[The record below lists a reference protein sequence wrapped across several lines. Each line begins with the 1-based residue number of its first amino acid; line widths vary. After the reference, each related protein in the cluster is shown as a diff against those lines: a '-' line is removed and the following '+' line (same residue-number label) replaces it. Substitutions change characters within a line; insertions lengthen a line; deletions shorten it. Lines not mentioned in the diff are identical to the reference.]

1 MTLPHG
7 DLALPQGDLA
17 LLDSEVAQRLLAAN
31 IPARLAFTAYDG
43 TPRVLPINFVFNGTE
58 VVMCGFARSHK
69 NRALRAR
76 PDVAITIDTNDAP
89 PEVLL
94 IRGRAEVTES
104 QGLLAEYAEAMRKG
118 SDPQVEGYLS
128 DRERDQVV
136 PRTRLHSSASWS
148 RGRPRSSAGAGD
160 SRRRPR
166 VRATGRDSLVFAGAA
181 NGASRAVGDPVPSSP
196 KTTSVRRSPFISCSP
211 NATSSTSG
219 GNDVDDEVMRA
230 ARQQDLATGRDT
242 SKTQRRGSACRRSS
256 RPRAAGLPRCVPR
269 SESGARGRRARPRH
283 RAAVGTRP
291 RPRPHRSTFAKTDR
305 VASPSPRDSRSGRRA
320 SARSRR

>member
-69 NRALRAR
+69 KRALRAR

-118 SDPQVEGYLS
+118 GDPQVEGDLS
-128 DRERDQVV
+128 MLAERKPLMERIAVRPNWVGVLDFQTRFPGGMANV
-136 PRTRLHSSASWS
+136 PGLEE
-148 RGRPRSSAGAGD
+148 
-160 SRRRPR
+160 
-166 VRATGRDSLVFAGAA
+166 
-181 NGASRAVGDPVPSSP
+181 
-196 KTTSVRRSPFISCSP
+196 
-211 NATSSTSG
+211 
-219 GNDVDDEVMRA
+219 GN
-230 ARQQDLATGRDT
+230 
-242 SKTQRRGSACRRSS
+242 
-256 RPRAAGLPRCVPR
+256 
-269 SESGARGRRARPRH
+269 
-283 RAAVGTRP
+283 
-291 RPRPHRSTFAKTDR
+291 
-305 VASPSPRDSRSGRRA
+305 
-320 SARSRR
+320 

>member
-31 IPARLAFTAYDG
+31 IPARLAFTASDG
-43 TPRVLPINFVFNGTE
+43 TPRVLPINFVFNGAE

-118 SDPQVEGYLS
+118 GDPQVEGYLS
-128 DRERDQVV
+128 MLAERKPLMERIAVRPNWVGVLDFQ
-136 PRTRLHSSASWS
+136 TRFPGGMAK
-148 RGRPRSSAGAGD
+148 
-160 SRRRPR
+160 
-166 VRATGRDSLVFAGAA
+166 RA
-181 NGASRAVGDPVPSSP
+181 
-196 KTTSVRRSPFISCSP
+196 
-211 NATSSTSG
+211 
-219 GNDVDDEVMRA
+219 
-230 ARQQDLATGRDT
+230 
-242 SKTQRRGSACRRSS
+242 
-256 RPRAAGLPRCVPR
+256 
-269 SESGARGRRARPRH
+269 GARGGA
-283 RAAVGTRP
+283 
-291 RPRPHRSTFAKTDR
+291 
-305 VASPSPRDSRSGRRA
+305 
-320 SARSRR
+320 